1 MAGLAEI
8 RSTFLNYFKKHGHEE
23 VKSSTLVP
31 SNDPT
36 LMFTNSGMVQFK
48 NVFTGLE
55 SRSYDKAVTS
65 QKCLRAGGKHNDLDN
80 VGYTSRHHTFFE
92 MLGNFSF
99 GNYFKEKA
107 IPLAWD
113 LITKEFSL
121 PKERLLVTVFHT
133 DNEAIE
139 IWKKYAGLSDSQII
153 KINTVDNFWSMGSTG
168 PCGPCSEI
176 FFDHGSKV
184 KGGPPGSTNE
194 DGDRFVEIWN
204 LVFMQYDQ
212 LDSNKR
218 ENLPRPSIDT
228 GMGLERMGAVLQG
241 THDNYNTDLMRALI
255 EESANLSN
263 QSVDGKFNIHHRVIA
278 DHIRSISFLIAEGI
292 FPSNEGRGYVLRRIM
307 RRAMRHI
314 HFLGVNEPMLHK
326 MVDSLTREMG
336 AAFPELIEAKDLIEE
351 SLLNEEIKFRS
362 TLDRGLKLLDKEIS
376 RLNKGEKFSGEVA
389 FKLYDTYGFPIDL
402 TQDATREINLE
413 VDIDSFNVSMEKQK
427 EKARNAWI
435 GSGEKKI
442 EQIWFDLAN
451 QLDSTEFLGYNTLNS
466 EAKVLAIVINGSS
479 VDKIDDGNL
488 AELIFNQSP
497 FYAESGGQI
506 SDTGFLINENLE
518 AKIEGVKK
526 ISGLIIHKINI
537 IKGQIKNGDLVK
549 LTVDINKRRSI
560 AANHSA
566 THLMHQA
573 LKDVIGVHVNQRG
586 SLNDCERLRFDFSSN
601 KPMTKQ
607 EIEKVEKIVNQHIIE
622 DTIVDTRL
630 MDIDEAKKL
639 GALALFGEKYDTEV
653 RVVMMGFNSTLISQ
667 PTSKS
672 KRYSMELCGGT
683 HVQRTG
689 MIGSFIIKSEIA
701 SSSGVRRIEALTGL
715 NAIKYLQQSRSY
727 IDQIITTLKIPIEA
741 VNERLTGLINDKK
754 SLLQKI
760 DHFQKNKSSVSHTQ
774 DEISD
779 IRSINGISFVV
790 NKLENIEIKEMRS
803 LTDEYKQKFDQ
814 SIILNLSKHDH
825 KIIYT
830 VGVTSNLTNKYSA
843 SEIVKIL
850 NQLSDGKGGGRSDFA
865 QGGGNNKINQAE
877 IVNKIELFL
886 KAI

>member
-133 DNEAIE
+133 DNEAIK

-153 KINTVDNFWSMGSTG
+153 KISTSDNFWSMGSTG

-184 KGGPPGSTNE
+184 KGGPPGSANE

-212 LDSNKR
+212 LDSDKR

-263 QSVDGKFNIHHRVIA
+263 QFVDGKFNIHHRVIA

-292 FPSNEGRGYVLRRIM
+292 FPSNEGRGYILRRIM

-326 MVDSLTREMG
+326 MVASLTREMG

-362 TLDRGLKLLDKEIS
+362 TLDRGLKLLDKEIN

-402 TQDATREINLE
+402 TQDVIREIELE

-427 EKARNAWI
+427 EKARNAWV

-442 EQIWFDLAN
+442 EQIWFNLAN
-451 QLDSTEFLGYNTLNS
+451 NLDSTEFLGYNTLNS
-466 EAKVLAIVINGSS
+466 EAKVLAIVANGKTVDTIEEGNLVELISRIPNLGKNTEVIISCGKSKDNTFDVAKSLKSKHLDIKVIEQSLDGKSNAVWEALEASSGEIIAILDADLS
-479 VDKIDDGNL
+479 VDPEKLVEFFEIISLNRADFVNGTR
-488 AELIFNQSP
+488 LIYNMEKGSMR
-497 FYAESGGQI
+497 
-506 SDTGFLINENLE
+506 LINNVGNR
-518 AKIEGVKK
+518 IFQFIVT
-526 ISGLIIHKINI
+526 LIIRLPLTDSLCGTKVFKKNLYEKIKFWQST
-537 IKGQIKNGDLVK
+537 IKIKDPFGDFDLLFAAAFSGQKILELPIHYKSRTYGKTQIKRYRDGFILIRY
-549 LTVDINKRRSI
+549 L
-560 AANHSA
+560 
-566 THLMHQA
+566 
-573 LKDVIGVHVNQRG
+573 LK
-586 SLNDCERLRFDFSSN
+586 SFY
-601 KPMTKQ
+601 K
-607 EIEKVEKIVNQHIIE
+607 
-622 DTIVDTRL
+622 
-630 MDIDEAKKL
+630 
-639 GALALFGEKYDTEV
+639 
-653 RVVMMGFNSTLISQ
+653 FNS
-667 PTSKS
+667 
-672 KRYSMELCGGT
+672 
-683 HVQRTG
+683 
-689 MIGSFIIKSEIA
+689 
-701 SSSGVRRIEALTGL
+701 
-715 NAIKYLQQSRSY
+715 
-727 IDQIITTLKIPIEA
+727 
-741 VNERLTGLINDKK
+741 
-754 SLLQKI
+754 SL
-760 DHFQKNKSSVSHTQ
+760 
-774 DEISD
+774 
-779 IRSINGISFVV
+779 
-790 NKLENIEIKEMRS
+790 
-803 LTDEYKQKFDQ
+803 
-814 SIILNLSKHDH
+814 
-825 KIIYT
+825 
-830 VGVTSNLTNKYSA
+830 
-843 SEIVKIL
+843 
-850 NQLSDGKGGGRSDFA
+850 
-865 QGGGNNKINQAE
+865 
-877 IVNKIELFL
+877 
-886 KAI
+886 

>member
-48 NVFTGLE
+48 NVFTGIE
-55 SRSYDKAVTS
+55 RRSYDKAVTS

-99 GNYFKEKA
+99 GNYFKETA

-121 PKERLLVTVFHT
+121 PRDRLLVTVFHN
-133 DNEAIE
+133 DKEAID

-153 KINTVDNFWSMGSTG
+153 KINTTDNFWSMGPTG

-176 FFDHGSKV
+176 FFDHGSKIN
-184 KGGPPGSTNE
+184 GGPPGSPNE

-212 LDSNKR
+212 LDGDRR

-263 QSVDGKFNIHHRVIA
+263 QNVDGKFNIHHRVIA

-326 MVDSLTREMG
+326 MVSSLTREMG

-362 TLDRGLKLLDKEIS
+362 TLDRGLKLLDKEIK
-376 RLNKGEKFSGEVA
+376 RLNKGEKFSGELA

-402 TQDATREINLE
+402 TQDAVREINLE
-413 VDIDSFNVSMEKQK
+413 VDMKSFNISMEKQK

-435 GSGEKKI
+435 GSGERKI
-442 EQIWFDLAN
+442 DQVWFDLAN
-451 QLDSTEFLGYNTLNS
+451 NLDSTEFLGYNNLIAQ
-466 EAKVLAIVINGSS
+466 AKVLAIVLNGRTTDR
-479 VDKIDDGNL
+479 VAEGNS
-488 AELIFNQSP
+488 AEVIFNQSP

-506 SDTGFLINENLE
+506 SDSGYINNEIFE
-518 AKIEGVKK
+518 AEIEDIKK

-537 IKGQIKNGDLVK
+537 IKGQINNGDLVK
-549 LTVDINKRRSI
+549 LTVDLNKRRSI

-573 LKDVIGVHVNQRG
+573 LKDVIGVQVNQRG
-586 SLNDCERLRFDFSSN
+586 SLNDSERLRFDFSSN
-601 KPMTKQ
+601 KAMSKY
-607 EIEKVEKIVNQHIIE
+607 EIEKVEQIVNKHILE
-622 DTIVDTRL
+622 DTIIDTRL

-639 GALALFGEKYDTEV
+639 GAQALFSEKYDNEV
-653 RVVMMGFNSTLISQ
+653 RVIMMGFNQTVISKAS
-667 PTSKS
+667 SKN

-715 NAIKYLQQSRSY
+715 NAVKYLQLNRSY
-727 IDQIITTLKIPIEA
+727 IDQITTILKIPIES
-741 VNERLTGLINDKK
+741 VNERLITLIKDKK
-754 SLLQKI
+754 SFTQKI
-760 DHFQKNKSSVSHTQ
+760 DRLKITSSAIPSLDKSN
-774 DEISD
+774 EIKV
-779 IRSINGISFVV
+779 IKGVSFVV
-790 NKLENIEIKEMRS
+790 NKLQNIPIKEMRS
-803 LTDEYKQKFDQ
+803 LTDDCKKKFDK
-814 SIILNLSKHDH
+814 SIILNLSNQDN

-830 VGVTSNLTNKYSA
+830 VGVTSNLTDKYSA
-843 SEIVKIL
+843 SEIIKIL
-850 NQLSDGKGGGRSDFA
+850 NQLSNGKGGGRPDFA
-865 QGGGNNKINQAE
+865 QGGGSDE
-877 IVNKIELFL
+877 ITQKEIIKNIEIFI
-886 KAI
+886 KEN